1 LTFDQSRQW
10 VARGTNHL
18 DLLSEPEVY
27 AQIKRWLAASG

>member
-1 LTFDQSRQW
+1 LTFDPSQQW

-27 AQIKRWLAASG
+27 AQIKRWLSVPG